1 MKYIYS
7 TTRKSHI
14 IHVFGY
20 QILIEYRVR
29 LKKFDLIFYPN
40 HGRMFGQVQFYDKYV
55 CRHEDFTALMACI
68 IKAMEK
74 FSAGI
79 TYKNF
84 YEPLKEQCSELILCE
99 ALKGACVTP
108 CA

>member
-1 MKYIYS
+1 MKYRYS

-20 QILIEYRVR
+20 QILIEYLVR

-40 HGRMFGQVQFYDKYV
+40 HGRMFGQAQFYDKYV

-68 IKAMEK
+68 IKAMGMY
-74 FSAGI
+74 SAD
-79 TYKNF
+79 TKYKTI

-99 ALKGACVTP
+99 ALKGASVTP